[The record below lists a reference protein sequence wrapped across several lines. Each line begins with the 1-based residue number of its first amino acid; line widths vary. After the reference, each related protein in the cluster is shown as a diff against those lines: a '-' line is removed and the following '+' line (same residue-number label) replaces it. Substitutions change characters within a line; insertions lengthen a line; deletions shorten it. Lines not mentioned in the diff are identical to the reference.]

1 MKPVVLLPLICL
13 VLGGCLV
20 QESTCTF
27 DKRGKGELE
36 ATYTLDYEAT
46 RALNEALFAQPP
58 GYVEPEPFPPPR
70 PFDVHW
76 FKAHAHRV
84 KGFTLTSATQ
94 SGSRTSTVTRVKGR
108 FTSLEAAMRAQVFVG
123 TRTRLIYHRATS
135 KREARWE
142 LRFDERLFDL
152 DANLEGANRKRFLA
166 PLRTLL
172 EGLTIRR
179 TITLP
184 TEILEANG
192 KIAKNKRTVTW
203 ERKGKAVVGK
213 DAAMRVIF
221 ANTEDLELEPFDYDP
236 FRKDKALLIRRLTN
250 EVPPPPPPPT
260 WPGGP
265 KAPQPASQGE
275 QPVRVADPKEGQAP
289 PKDKEKD
296 KDKDKNEDRAQAP
309 DANR

>member
-1 MKPVVLLPLICL
+1 MTSRALLVLLCL
-13 VLGGCLV
+13 LLGGCLV
-20 QESTCTF
+20 QESTCSF
-27 DKRGKGELE
+27 DKRGKGSLDV
-36 ATYTLDYEAT
+36 TYTLDYEAT

-84 KGFTLTSATQ
+84 KGFTLTSAEQT
-94 SGSRTSTVTRVKGR
+94 GSEASTVTRVKGS
-108 FTSLEAAMRAQVFVG
+108 FTNLEAAMRAQVFVG

-135 KREARWE
+135 KRVAQWE

-152 DANLEGANRKRFLA
+152 DANLEGANRKRFLE

-172 EGLTIRR
+172 AGLKIRR

-184 TEILEANG
+184 TEVLEANG
-192 KIAKNKRTVTW
+192 KIAKDKRTVTW

-221 ANTEDLELEPFDYDP
+221 TNTDDLELEPFDYDP
-236 FRKDKALLIRRLTN
+236 FRKDKALLIRRLTS
-250 EVPPPPPPPT
+250 EVPPPPPPPKA
-260 WPGGP
+260 PKPSP
-265 KAPQPASQGE
+265 KAEPPE
-275 QPVRVADPKEGQAP
+275 RVADPKGGDEP
-289 PKDKEKD
+289 PKDPESGAD
-296 KDKDKNEDRAQAP
+296 K
-309 DANR
+309 